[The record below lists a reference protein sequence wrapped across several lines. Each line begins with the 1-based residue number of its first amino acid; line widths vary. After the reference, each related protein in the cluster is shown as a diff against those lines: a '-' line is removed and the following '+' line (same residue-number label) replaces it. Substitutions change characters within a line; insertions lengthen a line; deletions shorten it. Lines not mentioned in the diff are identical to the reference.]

1 MAKIE
6 CNPFFSSASN
16 QSPRNEQLFYLISQ
30 LCAPRSRRP
39 QPDVCRLIV
48 DSRLQWAFTPIDGES
63 SWLYLPQVAQARQL
77 AGCLV
82 VSAS

>member
-16 QSPRNEQLFYLISQ
+16 QSPRQEQLFLLISQ
-30 LCAPRSRRP
+30 LCAPRTRRP
-39 QPDVCRLIV
+39 EPDVCRLVV
-48 DSRLQWAFTPIDGES
+48 DSRLPWAVAPIDGES

-82 VSAS
+82 LSAA

>member
-16 QSPRNEQLFYLISQ
+16 QSPRQEQLFLLISQ
-30 LCAPRSRRP
+30 LCAPRTRRP
-39 QPDVCRLIV
+39 EPDVCRLVV
-48 DSRLQWAFTPIDGES
+48 DSRLPWAVAPIDGES
-63 SWLYLPQVAQARQL
+63 SWLYLSQAARARQL

-82 VSAS
+82 LSAS

>member
-16 QSPRNEQLFYLISQ
+16 QSPRQEQLFLLISQ
-30 LCAPRSRRP
+30 LCAPRTRRP
-39 QPDVCRLIV
+39 EPDVCRLVV
-48 DSRLQWAFTPIDGES
+48 DSRLPWAVAPIDGES
-63 SWLYLPQVAQARQL
+63 SWLYLPQAARARQL

-82 VSAS
+82 LIAS